1 MKQILYL
8 KVLTLMCTMVSIKAF
23 AQTTLYVS
31 PGANF
36 YITGNTY
43 VYIDGMQVKPSID
56 YNITGE
62 NRVTR
67 DAIATP
73 PPPTTYIQRVY
84 HLLQTL
90 PAYSGDITIYY
101 LDSELNG
108 QNENTLNLNVYN
120 GSTWN
125 AYTATARDAAN
136 NFVTTTGLTNIA
148 VNQATLAA
156 PGAALPVTLSGFTVQ
171 NNSCT
176 ALLKWTT
183 ASEQNSK
190 HFEVQHSTDG
200 ITFTTKGLVAASG
213 NSNVE
218 KKYSFTT
225 LLSDGNNYFRLR
237 TVDIDGSSELS
248 TIVSVRSNCNA
259 NVISLYPNPARNM
272 VTVTGLNGVNQ
283 LRLLDNLGQV
293 LTTIKTTNRSETIN
307 LFNLP
312 AATYIIQVVQNG
324 KVMENMKVVKE

>member
-1 MKQILYL
+1 MKKIIFPLL
-8 KVLTLMCTMVSIKAF
+8 LTAICTNCFS
-23 AQTTLYVS
+23 QSSLYVS
-31 PGANF
+31 TGANF
-36 YITGNTY
+36 YITSGTY
-43 VYIDGMQVKPSID
+43 VYIDGLQVKPTAN

-73 PPPTTYIQRVY
+73 PPATTYIQRVY

-90 PAYSGDITIYY
+90 PTYSGDITIYY
-101 LDSELNG
+101 QDSELNG
-108 QNENTLNLNVYN
+108 LNENTLNLNVYN

-136 NFVTTTGLTNIA
+136 NFVTTTGLSIIA

-176 ALLKWTT
+176 ANLKWTT

-200 ITFTTKGLVAASG
+200 ITFSTKGLVAASG

-218 KKYSFTT
+218 KRYSFNT

-248 TIVSVRSNCNA
+248 AIVSVRSNCNA

-272 VTVTGLNGVNQ
+272 VTVTGLNGANQ

-293 LTTIKTTNRSETIN
+293 LTTIKTTNQSERIN
-307 LFNLP
+307 LSNMT
-312 AATYIIQVVQNG
+312 AGTYIIQVVQDG
-324 KVMENMKVVKE
+324 KVIENMKVVKE

>member
-1 MKQILYL
+1 MKQNIMVRL
-8 KVLTLMCTMVSIKAF
+8 LTLLLSSITIHGYAQPSLFVS
-23 AQTTLYVS
+23 T
-31 PGANF
+31 GANF
-36 YITGNTY
+36 YITSGTF
-43 VYIDGMQVKPSID
+43 VYIDGLQVKPSIN

-62 NRVTR
+62 NSVRR
-67 DAIATP
+67 DATATP
-73 PPPTTYIQRVY
+73 PPPTAYIQRVY

-101 LDSELNG
+101 QDSELNG

-136 NFVTTTGLTNIA
+136 NFVTTTGLSNIA

-176 ALLKWTT
+176 ANLKWTT

-218 KKYSFTT
+218 KRYSFNT

-237 TVDIDGSSELS
+237 TVDIDGSSEFS
-248 TIVSVRSNCNA
+248 AIVSVRSNCNA

-272 VTVTGLNGVNQ
+272 VTVTGLNGANN
-283 LRLLDNLGQV
+283 LRLVDNLGQLV
-293 LTTIKTTNRSETIN
+293 RTIKTINSSETIN
-307 LFNLP
+307 VSGLP
-312 AATYIIQVVQNG
+312 AGTYIVQVVQDG
-324 KVMENMKVVKE
+324 KVIENMKVVKE